1 MIAAGANDFLTHGG
15 VCQRDDLIMTGK
27 QDFMLTNNC
36 SAADSMDADFIFAS
50 CSTAAVAV
58 VDILRSI
65 LKFFRN
71 GISKH
76 QCGAAWSVHLAV
88 VVFFDD
94 FDIKIVTQH
103 FSSFFA
109 SQSEGY
115 TQRHVGREKDRDG
128 FCSLMGASTCS
139 GESPVV
145 AMTAG
150 ILCFTA

>member
-1 MIAAGANDFLTHGG
+1 
-15 VCQRDDLIMTGK
+15 MTGK

-36 SAADSMDADFIFAS
+36 SAADSMDTDFVFAA

-71 GISKH
+71 GIGKH
-76 QCGAAWSVHLAV
+76 QRGAAWSIHLAV

-94 FDIKIVTQH
+94 FDIKIVAQD
-103 FSSFFA
+103 FSRFFCKFG
-109 SQSEGY
+109 QEGY

-128 FCSLMGASTCS
+128 FCSLMDCFHLFRRKSCG
-139 GESPVV
+139 